1 MLFDSLEIKDLKLK
15 NRIVLAPMCMY
26 SAEGGYVGD
35 FHVIHYAT
43 RAMGQIGLII
53 VEATAVME
61 NGQITK
67 NDLGIWDD
75 SHVKGLSWIVKR
87 VKYFDSKAG
96 IQLAHAGR
104 KAKDTNQMIAPSS
117 IAFGNYQTPK
127 EMTVLEIKEVIKAY
141 GLAAKRAKEAG
152 FDYLEV
158 HAAHGYLINE
168 FLSPLA
174 NKRTD
179 QYGGSREN
187 RMKFLIEVLDEVRKE
202 WPLEKP
208 LAIRVSATEYD
219 KDGIN
224 GDEIV
229 KIINSI
235 PQGLIDIINVSTG
248 GVVPTKPASYP
259 GYQMPYAK
267 KIKNNTNYVVIGGGL
282 IKDGVFAD
290 EIIKAGESDLL
301 YFGRLALREPYFPLR
316 FATQLK
322 YEIPYLKQ
330 YERAKDN

>member
-1 MLFDSLEIKDLKLK
+1 MLFDSFKIKDLELK

-43 RAMGQIGLII
+43 RAMGQVGLII
-53 VEATAVME
+53 VEATAVLE

-75 SHVKGLSWIVKR
+75 SHIKGLSWITKR
-87 VKYFDSKAG
+87 IKHFNSKAG

-104 KAKDTNQMIAPSS
+104 KAKETNNMIAPSA
-117 IAFGNYQTPK
+117 IAFGDYKTPK
-127 EMTVLEIKEVIKAY
+127 EMTKEEINEVINAFRL
-141 GLAAKRAKEAG
+141 GAKRAKEAG
-152 FDYLEV
+152 FDFIEI

-168 FLSPLA
+168 FLSPLS
-174 NKRTD
+174 NKRED
-179 QYGGSREN
+179 EYGGSREN
-187 RMKFLIEVLDEVRKE
+187 RMKFLIEVLREVRKE
-202 WPLEKP
+202 WPEEKP
-208 LAIRVSATEYD
+208 LGIRVSATEYH

-224 GDEIV
+224 GDEMV
-229 KIINSI
+229 KIINLI
-235 PQGLIDIINVSTG
+235 PEKLIDVINVSTG
-248 GVVPTKPASYP
+248 GVIFHQPTAYP

-267 KIKNNTNYVVIGGGL
+267 KIKNNTNYVVMGGGL
-282 IKDGVFAD
+282 IKDGVFAND
-290 EIIKAGESDLL
+290 LIKAGESDLL

-322 YEIPYLKQ
+322 YNLPYLKQ
-330 YERAKDN
+330 YERGKEK